1 MARYRRKPEMIEAVK
16 ITRTITIE
24 TAKGS
29 LIGNPGDYLITD
41 KHGEQYPCDARKFE
55 QTYER
60 VKDGKDVTTFIKK
73 VVRKVKK
80 KSKELFMKTQ
90 P

>member
-1 MARYRRKPEMIEAVK
+1 MARYRRKPEIIEAVK

-24 TAKGS
+24 TASGS
-29 LIGNPGDYLITD
+29 LTGNPGDYLITD
-41 KHGEQYPCDARKFE
+41 KYGEQYPCDARKFE

-73 VVRKVKK
+73 ALRKVKR
-80 KSKELFMKTQ
+80 KSKEFFVKSQ
-90 P
+90 G